1 MLIYSVIS
9 FPLKFFTIIATK
21 YIMLST
27 VISVILINK
36 VSFIDIGVTDDKLLI
51 SFPQLSFS
59 NN

>member
-1 MLIYSVIS
+1 M
-9 FPLKFFTIIATK
+9 KFSTIIDIK

-27 VISVILINK
+27 EISVILINK
-36 VSFIDIGVTDDKLLI
+36 VSLIDIGVTDDELLI